1 MRRYIMDD
9 SFGAKDREKLFG
21 VMSTVH
27 FPTKKQVIRDID
39 ILKHVQ
45 MIKKQS
51 FLNACDTN
59 VLARDMRD
67 CIIDDPKVLKKVKW
81 V

>member
-39 ILKHVQ
+39 ILKHV
-45 MIKKQS
+45 
-51 FLNACDTN
+51 
-59 VLARDMRD
+59 
-67 CIIDDPKVLKKVKW
+67 
-81 V
+81 